1 MQWLLDHPQYIK
13 NPLYIAGDSYSG
25 VIVPQ
30 VTLLIS
36 NGKHSF
42 ILNKKKGAFIHTVY
56 SKHFHCK
63 RVIILVDYGIAGNR
77 DGNVPPMSLLVRA

>member
-42 ILNKKKGAFIHTVY
+42 ILNNKKRGIHSY
-56 SKHFHCK
+56 SLFETF
-63 RVIILVDYGIAGNR
+63 
-77 DGNVPPMSLLVRA
+77 SL

>member
-42 ILNKKKGAFIHTVY
+42 IFLKKKGHSFIQFIRNIFIVNE
-56 SKHFHCK
+56 S
-63 RVIILVDYGIAGNR
+63 
-77 DGNVPPMSLLVRA
+77 